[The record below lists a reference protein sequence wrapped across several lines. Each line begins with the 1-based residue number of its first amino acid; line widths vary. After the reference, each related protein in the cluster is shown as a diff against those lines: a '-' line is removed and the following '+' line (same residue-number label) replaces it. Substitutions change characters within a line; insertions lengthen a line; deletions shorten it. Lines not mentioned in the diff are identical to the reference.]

1 MHYILYNNRNGVLA
15 VLPFSH
21 ILCLY
26 YRVTGAG
33 SGGGADDPKFKRL
46 VEMGF
51 DPARVRSALAETK
64 GDESAA
70 VGKLLSQP

>member
-1 MHYILYNNRNGVLA
+1 M
-15 VLPFSH
+15 
-21 ILCLY
+21 
-26 YRVTGAG
+26 TGTG
-33 SGGGADDPKFKRL
+33 SGGGADDPKYKRL